1 MFGLNHIISRQDSSI
16 SGGIIQV
23 QFVVFG
29 HLIMG
34 DVYPVVAYDSK
45 WQKVVATS
53 SEKYISIGN
62 CILSSVLLCSF

>member
-45 WQKVVATS
+45 
-53 SEKYISIGN
+53 
-62 CILSSVLLCSF
+62 